1 MFRKVLTASIIGF
14 MLTSTLVATSA
25 SAATISNGT
34 PCPKAKTNKTTK
46 VGGFVYKCTK
56 NPIIKNQK
64 TAKLTWVSMDC
75 LNTSAAYV
83 KTNAAYLALAKQM
96 PAILA
101 DLDVKIAAEQVRVQ
115 EATVKADALDLKIKG
130 LTDKLNQFTAAR
142 AAIPTN
148 STDPAVAAKNRS
160 SIATYTSAI
169 RSLTSAI
176 RSNTAAAAGYRK
188 VGKAIANIETTRAAA
203 VLELSQAKG
212 GVAETLSLR
221 ALVCG
226 KGL

>member
-14 MLTSTLVATSA
+14 MLTSTLVATPA
-25 SAATISNGT
+25 SAAAISNGT

-56 NPIIKNQK
+56 NPTVKN
-64 TAKLTWVSMDC
+64 AKLTWVSMDC

-115 EATVKADALDLKIKG
+115 EAAVKADALDLKIKG